1 MHTLKAQADAIAR
14 TIKAAEQGQQIDA
27 RFAATMD
34 EARDRTSFKIGIV
47 MDDGVVLLD
56 MPWTVIRAS
65 GEADLSRYLLKQ
77 MLKVLDNG

>member
-34 EARDRTSFKIGIV
+34 EARDRKSFKIGIV
-47 MDDGVVLLD
+47 MDDAVILLD

-65 GEADLSRYLLKQ
+65 NEAELYRYILGR
-77 MLKVLDNG
+77 MRDVIDNG